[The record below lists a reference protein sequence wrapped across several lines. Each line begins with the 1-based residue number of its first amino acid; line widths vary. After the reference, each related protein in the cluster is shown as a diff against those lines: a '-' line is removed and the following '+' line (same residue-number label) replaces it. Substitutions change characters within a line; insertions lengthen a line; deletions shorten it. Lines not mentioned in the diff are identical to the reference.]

1 MEDFRDCEYQD
12 AAEGYPD
19 DDLDLGEEVPLH
31 PLTPGANPLVSKL
44 LYDHVC
50 CNVVL
55 FWTSPRVFSEVAL
68 PRRLRSQRPR
78 KSAESSWR
86 RG

>member
-1 MEDFRDCEYQD
+1 MKEEVEDAVVEEFHDCEYQD
-12 AAEGYPD
+12 AAEGYL
-19 DDLDLGEEVPLH
+19 DDLDLGEEVPLR

-55 FWTSPRVFSEVAL
+55 F
-68 PRRLRSQRPR
+68 
-78 KSAESSWR
+78 
-86 RG
+86 